1 MRLLIFML
9 CFVCSTA
16 WAELKLEVNQGHTKP
31 LPIAV
36 LEFEGDTQEEKDLAK
51 KMAKVI
57 KDDLK
62 STGLFE
68 IIPSSGFIQEKVDF
82 DMTPRFQDWRLI
94 KANALI
100 NGKIKVLEGGKI
112 STGFRLWDVYASQ
125 AMTHSAFKTDKKY
138 WRRTAHLVAD
148 AIYKRITGEQGY
160 FDTRIVYV
168 SETGGQLARKRKL
181 AIMDQDGA
189 NHKFLTD
196 GEKTVITPR
205 FSPMMQ
211 TITYMTYENKIPKVF
226 TLDLETGNQKLVGQF
241 PGLTYAPRFSPD
253 GKSVIM
259 SQAFEGSSS
268 IYVMNLETKRV
279 KRLTKGRFIDTSP
292 CYSPDGEKIAFNSD
306 RSGQKQLYTMDA
318 KGGNIKRISYGSG
331 VYATPVW
338 SPRGDLIA
346 FNKMEKGT
354 FYIGVMKPDGTDER
368 LVSSGY
374 MVEGPTWA
382 PNGRTIMFGRQG
394 KSHKDGKQDRAELVV
409 IDITGRNERVLK
421 TPLDASDP
429 AWSPSLPL
437 TIK

>member
-1 MRLLIFML
+1 MKLLTFLICLLSHF
-9 CFVCSTA
+9 A
-16 WAELKLEVNQGHTKP
+16 YAGLKLEVNQGHTKP

-36 LEFEGDTQEEKDLAK
+36 LEFEGENAEEKDLAK
-51 KMAKVI
+51 KMVAII
-57 KDDLK
+57 KNDLR

-68 IIPSSGFIQEKVDF
+68 IIAPASFIQEKVDF
-82 DMTPRFQDWRLI
+82 DMTPRFHDWKLI
-94 KANALI
+94 KANALV
-100 NGKIKVLEGGKI
+100 NGRIKMLENGKI

-125 AMTHSAFKTDKKY
+125 AMTHSAFKTDKRY

-168 SETGGQLARKRKL
+168 AESGNQLSRERKL
-181 AIMDQDGA
+181 AIMDQDSA
-189 NHKFLTD
+189 NHKYLTD
-196 GEKTVITPR
+196 GKKPVITPR
-205 FSPMMQ
+205 FSPAVQ
-211 TITYMTYENKIPKVF
+211 TITYMTYENKMPKVF
-226 TLDLETGNQKLVGQF
+226 TLDLETGTQKLVGQF

-268 IYVMNLETKRV
+268 IYEMNLENKRV

-306 RSGQKQLYTMDA
+306 RSGRKQLYTMEA
-318 KGGNIKRISYGSG
+318 NGENIKRISFGTG

-368 LVSSGY
+368 LISSGY

-382 PNGRTIMFGRQG
+382 PNGRTIMFWRQG
-394 KSHKDGKQDRAELVV
+394 KSHSDGKQERAELVV
-409 IDITGRNERVLK
+409 IDITGRNERILR
-421 TPLDASDP
+421 TPKDASDP
-429 AWSPSLPL
+429 AWSPPLPL